1 VLALILLLSVFF
13 DIRERR
19 IPNWLTASGVLVGLS
34 LNLIEGFTAFL
45 QGFLGLA
52 LGFGVLILPFALGWV
67 GAGDVKLVG
76 TVGALVGIQWMP
88 RIFFYSGL
96 MSGILALFAAA
107 MRGIQ
112 LQGFVRLWM
121 DIKLLVISFGRVL
134 PEGISQRTG
143 DKKKSIPWAVA
154 IGLGVFVA
162 FYLDSEGKWAG
173 F

>member
-1 VLALILLLSVFF
+1 MVLILVLSIFF
-13 DIRERR
+13 DLKERR

-34 LNLIEGFTAFL
+34 LNSLEGAAAFL

-52 LGFGVLILPFALGWV
+52 LGLGVLIIPFALGWV

-96 MSGILALFAAA
+96 MSGILALFAVALQ
-107 MRGIQ
+107 GIQ
-112 LQGFVRLWM
+112 LQGFVRLWT
-121 DIKLLVISFGRVL
+121 DVKLFVLSLGAVL
-134 PEGISQRTG
+134 PESISQRTA
-143 DKKKSIPWAVA
+143 DKKKSLPWAVA
-154 IGLGVFVA
+154 IGLGVFAA